1 MAFTRYC
8 DKSASIGWALRMTKR
23 TQRIVTTLQ
32 LGVLLHG
39 ARKSRKLTQAKLA
52 ARLGISQSRLSDL
65 ERMPGSLSVDQL
77 LALCGQLGLQLSL
90 EAPEGKAAPRIEHT
104 EW

>member
-1 MAFTRYC
+1 
-8 DKSASIGWALRMTKR
+8 MTKR

-32 LGVLLHG
+32 LGVLLQG
-39 ARKSRKLTQAKLA
+39 ARKSRKFTQAKLA

-90 EAPEGKAAPRIEHT
+90 EAPEGKAAPRIENT